1 MSDETR
7 EPEQNDEATTA
18 PEGDPEE
25 FEPEDLDPEEFEPE
39 DLDPEN
45 LHGEEL
51 VPDDAEADDVEAV
64 DAAPGDLD
72 PEPFDPATFDP
83 EDFASAEPGDE
94 EVAVAVQSFW
104 EAVRP
109 YAGMAKTGVVTGVL
123 ASETVP
129 PPAWSFGDKPEIA
142 DELLDLVL
150 AGTKTA
156 TTSPAWEYEDAGE
169 PVPQVGELSI
179 LLDGERQPRA
189 LIRTTSVETVPFDE
203 VDEETAAAEGEDDRT
218 LDSWRTEHEKYFR
231 RNLPEGREFADDMPL
246 VVERFELLYP
256 RS

>member
-7 EPEQNDEATTA
+7 EPRNDGPEKSFDPAT
-18 PEGDPEE
+18 
-25 FEPEDLDPEEFEPE
+25 
-39 DLDPEN
+39 
-45 LHGEEL
+45 
-51 VPDDAEADDVEAV
+51 
-64 DAAPGDLD
+64 
-72 PEPFDPATFDP
+72 FDPATFDP
-83 EDFASAEPGDE
+83 EDYADADAGDE

-104 EAVRP
+104 EAMRP

-129 PPAWSFGDKPEIA
+129 PPAWSFGDKKELA
-142 DELLDLVL
+142 DELLELVL
-150 AGTKTA
+150 EGTKTA
-156 TTSPAWEYEDAGE
+156 TSSLAWEFEDSGE

-203 VDEETAAAEGEDDRT
+203 VDDDVADAEGEGDRT
-218 LDSWRTEHEKYFR
+218 LEHWRAEHEKYFR
-231 RNLPEGREFADDMPL
+231 RNLPEGREFAEDMPV

-256 RS
+256 R